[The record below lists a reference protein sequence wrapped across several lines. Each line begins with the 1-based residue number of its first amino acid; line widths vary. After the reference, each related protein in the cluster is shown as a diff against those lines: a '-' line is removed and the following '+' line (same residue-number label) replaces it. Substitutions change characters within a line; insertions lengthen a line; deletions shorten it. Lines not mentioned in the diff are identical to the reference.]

1 MKKNLD
7 MEILRSKECKI
18 ISTEEVLKDVEPFL
32 TEEEIEK
39 ILKNKEIK
47 AEKTKITNIRKVKI
61 FKDEKWIDIEF
72 ENLKTGDKFRLF
84 ESTGEEVKN
93 ENGNLEFIATSD
105 TYIEE
110 NILMIE
116 ILGGK

>member
-47 AEKTKITNIRKVKI
+47 AEKTKITNTRKVKI

-93 ENGNLEFIATSD
+93 ENGFTNNVD
-105 TYIEE
+105 T
-110 NILMIE
+110 LVDTVDE
-116 ILGGK
+116 IVINEQD